1 MMVQVYAWGGNEA
14 GQLGLGD
21 VHNRRAPSIVDG
33 LWAMPVHQLAAGD
46 QHSAALTAS
55 GFLFTWGS
63 NDKGQLGLPARAEQA
78 VQVSSLAV
86 IRGMHNQRL
95 SCLHDLPDLCCA
107 IRCIIAWYAILHGAH
122 AVRAIIACMPCM
134 L

>member
-1 MMVQVYAWGGNEA
+1 M

-21 VHNRRAPSIVDG
+21 THNRRAPSVVEG

-78 VQVSSLAV
+78 VQVLPFLTCVQSASRQILGTGDLAT
-86 IRGMHNQRL
+86 
-95 SCLHDLPDLCCA
+95 
-107 IRCIIAWYAILHGAH
+107 
-122 AVRAIIACMPCM
+122 
-134 L
+134 